1 MNVKLPNDVTIDN
14 KQSITIV
21 GANGSGKTRMSVW
34 IEQNNTDKNVHRI
47 SAQKSLN
54 MPENVQPSSMDKAND
69 EFLYGVTNDNE
80 SWKKTH
86 GKNSNRWHSKP
97 EVFLLNDFDK
107 LMQLLFTEDYQKSRE
122 YREEHKELH
131 NKEFD
136 NETILDKT
144 KLIFEELLPHRKLKI
159 EAGCLKAGTN
169 SINYYNGSQ
178 MSDGEREIFY
188 FVASVYAIPQNSII
202 MIDEP
207 ENHLHNSILGKL
219 WDSLEKNRK
228 DCLFIYIT
236 HNLDFAVS
244 RINSQLI
251 WVKSYLGNNNWEFEL
266 IDNDVV
272 PESLQLQILGNRQK
286 VLFIE
291 GDNNSY
297 DFKLYNILFNDYTI
311 ISANGCAKVI
321 QYTTS
326 INENKELNYI
336 LAKGIID
343 KDRRNAT
350 EIERYK
356 EKNIYIPKVIEIENI
371 FLLPKIIE
379 KVSIQLKK
387 EDELSY
393 ILQQT
398 KENVL
403 GYLRKNRENQALL
416 FVMSEINN
424 KLELLKGIK
433 SPNLENYENEIKSTI
448 SNINFKNINV
458 KYIDLINNILTDNDY
473 EKALCIINNK
483 GLIQESGLNIKL
495 GLKQDN
501 YIELALRIIRDD
513 NELQNYIKQY
523 INIDE

>member
-1 MNVKLPNDVTIDN
+1 MNVRLPNDVTIEN

-21 GANGSGKTRMSVW
+21 GANGSGKTRLSVW

-47 SAQKSLN
+47 SAQKSLS
-54 MPENVQPSSMDKAND
+54 MPESVQPSSMDKAND
-69 EFLYGVTNDNE
+69 EFLYGNTNDNE
-80 SWKKTH
+80 SWKKTY
-86 GKNSNRWHSKP
+86 GKNNSRWHSKP
-97 EVFLLNDFDK
+97 AVVLLNDFDK

-122 YREEHKELH
+122 YREEHRELQ

-144 KLIFEELLPHRKLKI
+144 KCIFEELLPHRKLKI
-159 EAGCLKAGTN
+159 DAGCIKAGTN
-169 SINYYNGSQ
+169 SISYYNGAE

-188 FVASVYAIPQNSII
+188 FIASIYAIPQNSIVI
-202 MIDEP
+202 IDEP
-207 ENHLHNSILGKL
+207 ENHLHNSILSKL
-219 WDSLEKNRK
+219 WNLLEKNRK

-251 WVKSYLGNNNWEFEL
+251 WVKSYLGNEKWQFEL
-266 IDNDVV
+266 IEDNFI
-272 PESLQLQILGNRQK
+272 PEALQIQILGNRQN
-286 VLFIE
+286 VLFVE
-291 GDNNSY
+291 GNSNSY
-297 DFKLYNILFNDYTI
+297 DIKLYNILFTCYNI
-311 ISANGCAKVI
+311 IPVNGCAKVI

-326 INENKELNYI
+326 INENKKLNYI

-343 KDRRNAT
+343 KDRRDAT

-387 EDELSY
+387 EDELSN

-448 SNINFKNINV
+448 SNIKFKDINV
-458 KYIDLINNILTDNDY
+458 KYIDLIDNILTDNDY
-473 EKALCIINNK
+473 EKALCMINNK

-501 YIELALRIIRDD
+501 YIELALKLIRDD